1 MVQIIK
7 TSKKRKHKG
16 YHVQR
21 EIFFFKKK
29 FSESSQAARHGG
41 CFPPDATVQTED
53 GRTKKLVD
61 LERGEKVRAM
71 DSDGQL
77 VYSEV
82 LLFLDRSSDEERD
95 FVVLKA
101 EDGSQI
107 TLTAS
112 HLIYTVSAED
122 LQEDMDLNEEE
133 NWQSNSMA
141 KRLKELNV
149 TVSNDLLRSRLKAT
163 FAYKAQIGDWIVVTD
178 ASGRAQPQ
186 RIVDVSVVH
195 KRGVY
200 APLTSQGTLVVDN
213 VVVSCYAVIDD
224 QSLAHWAFAPIRILN
239 NIQSSMVH
247 FWKSFSGSVRWWR
260 YHQGTTVSP
269 LSFNPPKIFIE
280 TNPIVQLTGQS
291 SQIRSAFVDGCSGRK
306 CTCRYPLVRQVVVQ
320 DSQIYSAQSSRLQ
333 LKRKRQQNKLAEM

>member
-1 MVQIIK
+1 
-7 TSKKRKHKG
+7 
-16 YHVQR
+16 
-21 EIFFFKKK
+21 
-29 FSESSQAARHGG
+29 
-41 CFPPDATVQTED
+41 
-53 GRTKKLVD
+53 
-61 LERGEKVRAM
+61 M

-133 NWQSNSMA
+133 NWQSNSIDDEDRQMA

-269 LSFNPPKIFIE
+269 LSFNPLKFSSKLIE
-280 TNPIVQLTGQS
+280 LFNLQVSPVRYEARS
-291 SQIRSAFVDGCSGRK
+291 STDVPAGSAPVGIHWYAKFLYRIAKYILPSH
-306 CTCRYPLVRQVVVQ
+306 LV
-320 DSQIYSAQSSRLQ
+320 Y
-333 LKRKRQQNKLAEM
+333 N